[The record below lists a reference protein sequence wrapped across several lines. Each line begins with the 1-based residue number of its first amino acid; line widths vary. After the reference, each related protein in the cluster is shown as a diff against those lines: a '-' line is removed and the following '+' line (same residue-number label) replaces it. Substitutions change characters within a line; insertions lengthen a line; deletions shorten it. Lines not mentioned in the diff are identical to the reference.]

1 MSKVTVPGTPR
12 WAVARPRITDLIA
25 RGAHGP
31 LTTVV
36 GPPGAG
42 KTMATAMWADDPGFA
57 CTVAWV
63 TLDSFDNQPRV
74 FWSYVVAALRRAGV
88 DVPRVSPAPGQA
100 AAVEHG
106 FLLRLASVLAA
117 QAPPVVLVLDDL
129 HLLAAAAPLEEL
141 AYVLRNAR
149 RGLHVVVASRADPLL
164 PLHRY
169 RLIGELAE
177 IRADDL
183 ALRVPEAT
191 SLLSHHGVTLSAHAL
206 QSLTGRTEGW
216 AAGIRLAALS
226 LVGHP
231 DPEQFVKE
239 LDAEDSAIT
248 AYLVDEVLDAQP
260 PAVRGLL
267 LRTSILDSMS
277 ADLASELA
285 GNGQAGAM
293 LATLV
298 GENAF
303 VRPLGHGWYRYHAL
317 FAAVLRLKLRRDC
330 PAEVPAL
337 YRRAARWYQHSGQL
351 DEAVRYAA
359 ESGDW
364 PFAGQLVIT
373 ELAVSRLLRPRGTH
387 ALGMAFQ
394 SMPQQVAW
402 TQPHPLLVRA
412 ALELASGAAGPSR
425 GSLTAA
431 EAMLGQLPAAEEV
444 PARLA
449 AALIQS
455 ALACRTGDTRAA
467 EAAARSA
474 GALLASLPES
484 VCARNPGIGA
494 EVLLA
499 RGAAELLADRPGQAV
514 ATFGAGLITAGPD
527 AVVERADC
535 LGYLALMAALHGD
548 LNHASELVT
557 QAVEV
562 TESSSSSGLE
572 EHLPPAATV
581 AQALVHLERNEMP
594 RAHNQLRLADAALRI
609 APDRVVNAVGGLVA
623 AEGRLAEG
631 RATAAVEM
639 IRHLRLGWSPP
650 AWLDAALALLESRAW
665 VAIGDIG
672 AAVAAARR
680 AEPSAPAGTTIA
692 MAEAKLAAG
701 DHRAAQLLLRS
712 LDGNQEE
719 VPAPLRLARWLADA
733 RLGYATGDEARGQR
747 ALRQALR
754 AGLAQQAR
762 LPFILAR
769 GWLRPVLRSD
779 PGLAQA
785 FHGLVGPGAA
795 GPPRASLPAGVA
807 APQQA
812 APLVVE
818 QPSEREREVLGHLAN
833 MLSTAEI
840 ATEMYISV
848 NTVKTHLRSIYR
860 KLSVTH
866 RSEAVRRARQL
877 RLI

>member
-1 MSKVTVPGTPR
+1 MSKVTVPGVPR
-12 WAVARPRITDLIA
+12 WAVARPRITDQIA

-88 DVPRVSPAPGQA
+88 DVPRVSPAPGHA
-100 AAVEHG
+100 GAVDHG

-117 QAPPVVLVLDDL
+117 QDPPVLLILDDL
-129 HLLAAAAPLEEL
+129 HLLTAAAPLEGL

-149 RGLHVVVASRADPLL
+149 RGLHVVVASRVDPML

-183 ALRVPEAT
+183 AFRVPESG

-260 PAVRGLL
+260 PAVRDLL
-267 LRTSILDSMS
+267 LRSSILDSVNS
-277 ADLASELA
+277 DLAGELA
-285 GNGQAGAM
+285 GNHQAGAM
-293 LATLV
+293 LAALV

-337 YRRAARWYQHSGQL
+337 YRRAARWYQRSGQL

-359 ESGDW
+359 GSGDW
-364 PFAGQLVIT
+364 PFAAQLVIT
-373 ELAVSRLLRPRGTH
+373 ELAVEPAAPAPRH
-387 ALGMAFQ
+387 ALAGHGV
-394 SMPQQVAW
+394 PV
-402 TQPHPLLVRA
+402 HA
-412 ALELASGAAGPSR
+412 AGCGVGAASPPAGAGGPGTGGRRGPPSR
-425 GSLTAA
+425 ASLAAA
-431 EAMLGQLPAAEEV
+431 EGMLGQLPATEEI

-449 AALIQS
+449 AALIGS
-455 ALACRTGDTRAA
+455 ALACRSGDAHAA

-474 GALLASLPES
+474 GALLTSLPES
-484 VCARNPGIGA
+484 VSARNPGIGA

-499 RGAAELLADRPGQAV
+499 RGAAELLADLPGRSV
-514 ATFGAGLITAGPD
+514 ATFGAALTAAGPD
-527 AVVERADC
+527 AAVERADC
-535 LGYLALMAALHGD
+535 LGYLALMAAQHGD
-548 LNHASELVT
+548 LNHASELVA
-557 QAVEV
+557 QAVEA
-562 TESSSSSGLE
+562 TENSSSSGLE
-572 EHLPPAATV
+572 EHLPAAATV
-581 AQALVHLERNEMP
+581 AQAWVHLERNEVA
-594 RAHNQLRLADAALRI
+594 RAHSQLRLADAALRI
-609 APDRVVNAVGGLVA
+609 TPDRVVNAVGGLVA
-623 AEGRLAEG
+623 AQGLAEG
-631 RATAAVEM
+631 RAAAAVEM
-639 IRHLRLGWSPP
+639 IRHMRLGWSPP
-650 AWLDAALALLESRAW
+650 AWLQAALALLESRAW
-665 VAIGDIG
+665 VAIGDTG
-672 AAVAAARR
+672 AAITAARR
-680 AEPSAPAGTTIA
+680 AEPSSPAGVTIA
-692 MAEAKLAAG
+692 VAEAKLAVG
-701 DHRAAQLLLRS
+701 DHRGAQLLLRS
-712 LDGNQEE
+712 LDGDPDL

-733 RLGYATGDEARGQR
+733 RLGYSTGDESRGRQ

-754 AGLAQQAR
+754 TGMAQQAR
-762 LPFILAR
+762 LPFILGR

-779 PGLAQA
+779 PELAQV
-785 FHGLVGPGAA
+785 FRGLVDPGGG
-795 GPPRASLPAGVA
+795 GPPRASLPARIT

-818 QPSEREREVLGHLAN
+818 RPSEREREVLGHLAN